1 MKYQMYSIFDLK
13 VGVYHPPIFFRSP
26 GEAIR
31 SFVGAATEGSSLLSK
46 YPKDFSLHSLGS
58 WDDDTAKYKVLPEP
72 AFIGVLHDL
81 IGYESHDHSVD
92 KAIDKADEIARSANL
107 IETAK
112 KDA

>member
-13 VGVYHPPIFFRSP
+13 VGVYHAPIFFRSS

-31 SFVGAATEGSSLLSK
+31 SFVAAATEGSSLLSK
-46 YPKDFSLHSLGS
+46 YPKDFSLYSLGEWS
-58 WDDDTAKYKVLPEP
+58 DETSTFDIFKEP
-72 AFIGVLHDL
+72 RFVAVLHDL
-81 IGYESHDHSVD
+81 IAVESSE
-92 KAIDKADEIARSANL
+92 IDARSAHL